1 MEIYFHVA
9 DLKRTCVTAYPNL
22 VKKNH
27 KGTQNRDISTVR
39 KISTAEPAVPRT
51 EWSLTG
57 GGRLQELKILVQI

>member
-39 KISTAEPAVPRT
+39 KVSTAVPRM
-51 EWSLTG
+51 S
-57 GGRLQELKILVQI
+57 GRLLEVVVYKN

>member
-39 KISTAEPAVPRT
+39 KVSTAEPAVPRMSG
-51 EWSLTG
+51 SL
-57 GGRLQELKILVQI
+57 LEVVVYKN